1 MFQNLIT
8 AKPKPENQ
16 VQEKKP
22 MIALLETLM
31 SVQITVKKY
40 HLLQPDRTDATH
52 NALAILY
59 DKLDELNDE
68 FVETHFGV
76 NEVEVLDFNTETVDD
91 IQDYILEK
99 YNYLT
104 SAREIVP
111 TAWQQSLLDV
121 ILSEFAHALYRLRLV
136 TSAAKQ

>member
-8 AKPKPENQ
+8 NKQKGEQPAVSKD
-16 VQEKKP
+16 P
-22 MIALLETLM
+22 MIVLLETLM

-40 HLLQPDRTDATH
+40 HLLQPDKTDATH

-68 FVETHFGV
+68 FIETHFGV
-76 NEVEVLDFNTETVDD
+76 NEVVDLDFNTETVSD
-91 IQDYILEK
+91 IYDYISGK
-99 YNYLT
+99 YLYIL

-111 TAWQQSLLDV
+111 TVWQQSLLDV

-136 TSAAKQ
+136 TSSPKQ